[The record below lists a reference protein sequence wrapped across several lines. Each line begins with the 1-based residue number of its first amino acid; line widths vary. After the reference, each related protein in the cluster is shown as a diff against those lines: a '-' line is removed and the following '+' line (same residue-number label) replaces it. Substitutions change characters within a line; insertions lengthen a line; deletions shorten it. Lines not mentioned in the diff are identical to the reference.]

1 MPHNC
6 RGKIAE
12 ILGVKQL
19 FTSTYHPQT
28 NGMLERFHRFL
39 KERLVTIVV
48 DKNLDFTRGDR
59 LVCVYPINYCCL

>member
-48 DKNLDFTRGDR
+48 DKDL
-59 LVCVYPINYCCL
+59 ICLKIYMTFKYIVK